1 MNCKFINF
9 LFTLL
14 IVLTLHT
21 SYSQASVTGHVYAP
35 GRHIGFNGTNGA
47 NPLLFRTNALDRM
60 KLNGNV
66 NYTVNGY
73 ADVRNGYMLIGATGN
88 SITDNQNIYS
98 QKGAFSLLHL
108 NGTTASNAY
117 QEYGYRPWMKTGIT
131 LTGNRDLSYFGL
143 RALGTGEDI
152 TETTLAWSDNAGQ
165 SNPGPDDMVF
175 RFISGG
181 GSTAYTTDFSNVN
194 DMDGLHVS
202 RFTGSGKMGLG
213 NTFGVNVGSAVNYND
228 PKSLLHLSYQF
239 RTGAVNQPYGFMQVS
254 YRRPNGAGSD
264 IIGQGETENDGLRF
278 GIDNQVFTTSGQ
290 QHLNAYLRWQE
301 NAPFIIQTDW
311 NNTAGGIAG
320 GERLRVS
327 SISAPGVPNPAGLN
341 ANTTRVAISHNGAT
355 PITQPRSLLHL
366 GC

>member
-1 MNCKFINF
+1 MKKVKLALGLMILPFIGVSQSTTATNNQNIGQTRYLGFDNNF
-9 LFTLL
+9 PLRT
-14 IVLTLHT
+14 
-21 SYSQASVTGHVYAP
+21 VTAGV
-35 GRHIGFNGTNGA
+35 N
-47 NPLLFRTNALDRM
+47 RT

-181 GSTAYTTDFSNVN
+181 GSTLILWWQMEKLF
-194 DMDGLHVS
+194 
-202 RFTGSGKMGLG
+202 
-213 NTFGVNVGSAVNYND
+213 
-228 PKSLLHLSYQF
+228 
-239 RTGAVNQPYGFMQVS
+239 
-254 YRRPNGAGSD
+254 
-264 IIGQGETENDGLRF
+264 
-278 GIDNQVFTTSGQ
+278 Q
-290 QHLNAYLRWQE
+290 QKK
-301 NAPFIIQTDW
+301 
-311 NNTAGGIAG
+311 
-320 GERLRVS
+320 
-327 SISAPGVPNPAGLN
+327 
-341 ANTTRVAISHNGAT
+341 
-355 PITQPRSLLHL
+355 
-366 GC
+366 